1 MTTPVTE
8 LTYEQAF
15 SELENIVSALESD
28 KHSLDEA
35 MTLYER
41 GQELAHYCANLLDHA
56 ELKVQQLSGD
66 ELVDFNPT
74 DELG

>member
-74 DELG
+74 DEQG

>member
-74 DELG
+74 DEQS